1 MNESDFL
8 RLFRGILNKTTE
20 ARRWVDRIISEIV
33 SEFEQYERE
42 VSEYDSEDMFSNNY
56 GEEQDDDTEVE
67 YPSSQEEPKGGEEL
81 DYSKMN
87 KRDLQEIIDN
97 QLIRY

>member
-1 MNESDFL
+1 MSV
-8 RLFRGILNKTTE
+8 IL
-20 ARRWVDRIISEIV
+20 D
-33 SEFEQYERE
+33 
-42 VSEYDSEDMFSNNY
+42 
-56 GEEQDDDTEVE
+56 EEQDDEIEVE

-97 QLIRY
+97 ALDKGDYDTVSKASQFLENIIYKFKK

>member
-1 MNESDFL
+1 
-8 RLFRGILNKTTE
+8 
-20 ARRWVDRIISEIV
+20 
-33 SEFEQYERE
+33 
-42 VSEYDSEDMFSNNY
+42 MFSNNY
-56 GEEQDDDTEVE
+56 DEEQDDDTEVE

-97 QLIRY
+97 ALDKGDYDTVSKASQFLENIIYKFKK